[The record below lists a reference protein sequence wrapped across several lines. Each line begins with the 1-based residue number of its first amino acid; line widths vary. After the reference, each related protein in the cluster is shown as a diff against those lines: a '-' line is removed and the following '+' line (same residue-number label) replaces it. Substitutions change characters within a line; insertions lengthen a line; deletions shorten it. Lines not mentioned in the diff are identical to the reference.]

1 MKRLNQLMQ
10 NQGSNKTATVS
21 MKRVLTLS
29 VALFFLLTGCSV
41 GAYPIDNFQEMH
53 YSPAL
58 RRQEMPAM
66 SAPSTAIGY
75 SGAGAPSIELTVDP
89 AYDLMKQDD
98 LALIKTNPIVL
109 NDTVTKQGEEL
120 FARNC
125 AVCHGIGG
133 DLQGGAGPALL
144 AAHFEAAGVNPPLN
158 LTLEVTKN
166 RTDGDIFG
174 ILTHGTG
181 SVPAPS
187 DSTNPEAWA
196 SLTNMPSFAKLLTTE
211 ERWAVVHH
219 LRNLQGS

>member
-89 AYDLMKQDD
+89 A
-98 LALIKTNPIVL
+98 
-109 NDTVTKQGEEL
+109 
-120 FARNC
+120 
-125 AVCHGIGG
+125 
-133 DLQGGAGPALL
+133 
-144 AAHFEAAGVNPPLN
+144 
-158 LTLEVTKN
+158 
-166 RTDGDIFG
+166 
-174 ILTHGTG
+174 
-181 SVPAPS
+181 
-187 DSTNPEAWA
+187 
-196 SLTNMPSFAKLLTTE
+196 
-211 ERWAVVHH
+211 
-219 LRNLQGS
+219 